1 MKRMVEKVTVNI
13 LITWR
18 RGLSIQRRNAFVRG
32 RQISNVKTR
41 LGLVLNVFIST
52 LKLKKFH
59 LHYLLETQEKF
70 QK

>member
-13 LITWR
+13 LITCR
-18 RGLSIQRRNAFVRG
+18 RGLIIQRRNAFVSG

>member
-13 LITWR
+13 LITLR
-18 RGLSIQRRNAFVRG
+18 RGLIIQRRNAFVRG

-41 LGLVLNVFIST
+41 LGLILNVFIST

>member
-18 RGLSIQRRNAFVRG
+18 RGLSIHRRKAFISG
-32 RQISNVKTR
+32 RQINNVKTR
-41 LGLVLNVFIST
+41 LGLVLNVFILT

>member
-41 LGLVLNVFIST
+41 LGLVLNAVSYTHLT
-52 LKLKKFH
+52 LP
-59 LHYLLETQEKF
+59 TICSV
-70 QK
+70 